1 MNKNLH
7 PHVNK
12 IDTHVAF
19 FASLFFFLGCL
30 LITVKALS
38 AEGDSSTYNPL
49 VLQDVLRIQ
58 NAEDYQLTTD
68 GQIQKWQL
76 MGNKPG
82 YSYELLLN
90 PELISSK
97 KYKNIQGHLQC
108 SDSVSVLFRG
118 LLAPQIT
125 GKDISFSLYDRSQ
138 QLDKDQRVIAV
149 DPFVKSCDLKLQVT
163 DYYNKISY
171 LGVRLVQEFSH
182 FAFLPS
188 LTYRKEN
195 CNYVGTPL
203 TGENIFFSNSYQNIT
218 CAMNADS
225 IETLETPESG
235 FKAKVETLL
244 GQAIPEDFITNA
256 NPEAALDFSKA
267 PKFKAIFLASLVY
280 RSDFY
285 GSVMSRLL
293 KFHADRGTLVYIIVT
308 GYMQSDED
316 HRRLQK
322 LSRDNPNIRLQE
334 YQYHAVRGGIHALG
348 EKINELHR
356 DMHIK
361 MFVTLSDHADAEN
374 VVVTGG
380 RNIHD
385 GFLFDSKP
393 DYARSPL
400 IAMYAKENFVHW
412 SDFEIKVTS
421 RSTAETM
428 FAHLLTFWNRETQ
441 SEKINFIDSKQ
452 GLLPNAVLQTQMNK
466 TIDIEKNSLNFSTP
480 LLRHVISI
488 PFNDEEALEQIYV
501 DMIDQA
507 QNTIQ
512 FSSPYLRPTQ
522 KIANALMRAIQ
533 RNVAVTIQ
541 TRINLEGDTLPWL
554 YSEMNKGSIN
564 QFYDKV
570 ELYEWKEKSIL
581 HSKFILIDGR
591 FGFIGSVNV
600 SQRSFIHDIESGFI
614 IYNPE
619 FIQHMAKI
627 FVGYNQ
633 KSKRI
638 VEEQKRNYLVV
649 LLLKIIGDDKF

>member
-38 AEGDSSTYNPL
+38 AEGDSTTYNPL

-627 FVGYNQ
+627 FAGYNQ
-633 KSKRI
+633 KSQRI